1 LTLLTETTTTVD
13 APHAA
18 VMWTVKQVA
27 ERDQISKQAVSK
39 RARRYADE
47 HALIV
52 ERDAQDRI
60 VKLNVVQYDQ
70 LRGQFGDPAKA
81 QGPKPKAE
89 RKPPAEDSLDE
100 ARRRQAWI
108 DAERSRLALDEAK
121 GRVVSVDAVSAA
133 IAEAAELVA
142 TIVDRL
148 PNAAD
153 ALAPEVAK
161 TGAHGLRLGL
171 TQEAHRM
178 RDEIAKALAA
188 ALLPSATPEDA
199 APPVTP

>member
-1 LTLLTETTTTVD
+1 MTTMIV

-39 RARRYADE
+39 RARRYAYQ
-47 HALIV
+47 HGLIV

-70 LRGQFGDPAKA
+70 LRGRFGDPAQVRAKA
-81 QGPKPKAE
+81 EPKAE
-89 RKPPAEDSLDE
+89 QKPPAEDSLDE
-100 ARRRQAWI
+100 ARRTQAWL

-121 GRVVSVDAVSAA
+121 GRVVSVDAVRAV
-133 IAEAAELVA
+133 IAEAAEIVA
-142 TIVDRL
+142 NIIDRL

-161 TGAHGLRLGL
+161 TGAHGLRIGL
-171 TQEAHRM
+171 TKEAHRM

-188 ALLPSATPEDA
+188 ALAPPAISENA
-199 APPVTP
+199 APPLTD